1 MPKAEIS
8 NHMRRLRFEHNEMTQ
23 AELAKLV
30 GCTRQTI
37 IVLEKQRYVP
47 SLSLA
52 FRIARVFG
60 ESIED
65 VFEFDEMDADDRQS
79 GN

>member
-1 MPKAEIS
+1 MPKARIENRIRS
-8 NHMRRLRFEHNEMTQ
+8 LRFEHDEMTQ
-23 AELAKLV
+23 QELADRV

-52 FRIARVFG
+52 FEIARVFG
-60 ESIED
+60 IGVEE
-65 VFEFDEMDADDRQS
+65 VFEYIASE
-79 GN
+79 